1 MFINELADKYN
12 VEVQT
17 LKALAQPFD
26 ELYLRLTKTQTLKLV
41 EELYNNADIVYNEN
55 VSSASLKN

>member
-12 VEVQT
+12 IEVQT

-26 ELYLRLTKTQTLKLV
+26 ELYLRLTKTQALKLV
-41 EELYNNADIVYNEN
+41 EELYNNADTIYNEN
-55 VSSASLKN
+55 VSSVSPKN